1 MGATMRPLFLLAA
14 LAMVGLSWACAPVLD
29 AGTTDLAQGD
39 AGAAADA
46 GALDAGVIAGSLAEL
61 TVALRGDFD
70 NAAQVAASGV
80 KRVERHVCPI
90 PGRDQTADLA
100 WLYVEHVEDL
110 ATGQRDA
117 YFTRFV
123 QLTPVDGGFRSR
135 AYKFV
140 TGHPLATNAFAYN
153 GPRDGCW
160 QPAMLQGVTDAD
172 LAYRAGCDV
181 DFQSDG
187 DGGFTAATSGTTC
200 AFPGGYIQTRAHVF
214 PDGLDSQDTA
224 VSGGSQTGDLFQFRR
239 VLGWTPPDAG

>member
-80 KRVERHVCPI
+80 KRVERHVCSI

-110 ATGQRDA
+110 ATGA
-117 YFTRFV
+117 
-123 QLTPVDGGFRSR
+123 S
-135 AYKFV
+135 
-140 TGHPLATNAFAYN
+140 
-153 GPRDGCW
+153 
-160 QPAMLQGVTDAD
+160 
-172 LAYRAGCDV
+172 
-181 DFQSDG
+181 
-187 DGGFTAATSGTTC
+187 
-200 AFPGGYIQTRAHVF
+200 TRAQ
-214 PDGLDSQDTA
+214 ST
-224 VSGGSQTGDLFQFRR
+224 GSLGNAPRMPCASFSARADRR
-239 VLGWTPPDAG
+239 SLLRVRVEVHDVLRLRKAQEMERSASHEWPVRARLR